1 MVVTLIEKQG
11 RYKYKVFFGLYLCF
25 LAYLERT
32 IFLGVKENK
41 EISDEQ
47 YNKILKE
54 AIIPKAKRKAISYL
68 EKSSRTEKEI
78 RDKLKRELYEE
89 EIIENVIKYLD
100 GYHYLN
106 DDWVAENFVR
116 ANQFKHSRKWM
127 EMRLAQ
133 KGIDKERLHVFF
145 EDDYS
150 EKLAIEKEIQKK
162 LKGRKQ
168 ITWEEK
174 NKIMASLYRKGYSI
188 SDTRKIMERIEIE
201 R

>member
-11 RYKYKVFFGLYLCF
+11 RYKYKVFLDYTYVFWLTWKELYF
-25 LAYLERT
+25 W
-32 IFLGVKENK
+32 GVKENK
-41 EISDEQ
+41 EISNEQ

-78 RDKLKRELYEE
+78 RDKLKRELYEQ
-89 EIIENVIKYLD
+89 EIIENVIRYLD

-127 EMRLAQ
+127 EMKLAQ
-133 KGIDKERLHVFF
+133 KGIDKERVHVFF
-145 EDDYS
+145 EDEYS
-150 EKLAIEKEIQKK
+150 EKFAIEKEIQKK

-188 SDTRKIMERIEIE
+188 SDTRKVMEQIEIE